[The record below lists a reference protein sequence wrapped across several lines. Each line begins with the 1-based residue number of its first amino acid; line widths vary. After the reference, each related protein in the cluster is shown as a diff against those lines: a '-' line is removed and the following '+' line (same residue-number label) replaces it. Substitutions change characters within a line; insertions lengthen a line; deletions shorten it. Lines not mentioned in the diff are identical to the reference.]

1 MDKKRK
7 VVAVNINGHV
17 TEFVEDEVG
26 HAEVNKGVAAALV
39 LDHTPS
45 QGSNS
50 QEEGSNW
57 TRMPPGAGM
66 TAE

>member
-1 MDKKRK
+1 M
-7 VVAVNINGHV
+7 

-26 HAEVNKGVAAALV
+26 HAEVNKGVTAALV

-57 TRMPPGAGM
+57 TRLLIVFWTGLVPDLWVIGGFLNV
-66 TAE
+66 